1 MTAKKTRRSRKQTN
15 EASTAP
21 ARGANALPQEALPR
35 RTLEQAVRIPQ
46 VLHSTYAGQGAALAD
61 IATTLG
67 IGAQSPNTR
76 YLAYAALAYGLV
88 TRDGDSFSLSET
100 GRKIVA
106 PTYENEDREGRIKA
120 LLTPSVLSKF
130 YTDYNGHSIPA
141 PAHFPNVLETRF
153 GVPRDRVQEA
163 IDLIVENA
171 RYAAILREGAGGE
184 QPRIDLSAAG
194 ISTAVRA
201 APAELPSGPPDDG
214 ASDSGTD
221 WSKVCFYITPIGEES
236 SEERKHTDM
245 LLKHLLQ
252 PVAEEFGL
260 TVVRADKIERSGLIS
275 QQVFEH
281 VVRARLCVAD
291 LSFSNPNAFYELG
304 VRHVSLR
311 PTIQLIRKGDKIPF
325 DVSQGRTITID
336 TSDVYTVMDRIESAK
351 RELREHMHHLS
362 RASGD
367 APSEDNPV
375 AAYLPGLKVT
385 IPK

>member
-260 TVVRADKIERSGLIS
+260 TVVRADKI
-275 QQVFEH
+275 
-281 VVRARLCVAD
+281 
-291 LSFSNPNAFYELG
+291 
-304 VRHVSLR
+304 
-311 PTIQLIRKGDKIPF
+311 
-325 DVSQGRTITID
+325 
-336 TSDVYTVMDRIESAK
+336 
-351 RELREHMHHLS
+351 
-362 RASGD
+362 
-367 APSEDNPV
+367 
-375 AAYLPGLKVT
+375 
-385 IPK
+385 